1 LLNDRMEMFVTLFRP
16 VEPPRV
22 LDQLGAHSAE
32 ILDTKGVCYD
42 ESSRCRL
49 FDLARRFRSGA

>member
-1 LLNDRMEMFVTLFRP
+1 MFVTLFRP